1 MRDGSHRPWP
11 RQRVVACLGK
21 FSQADLSA
29 GWDDLEALLDGG
41 PPAAKQLH
49 LFASSQ
55 ESMEP
60 SWELVDLKNLTVE
73 RAREFETVFLA
84 LAL

>member
-1 MRDGSHRPWP
+1 M
-11 RQRVVACLGK
+11 GK
-21 FSQADLSA
+21 FTNTGRYAKRFAPLVA
-29 GWDDLEALLDGG
+29 PAN
-41 PPAAKQLH
+41 AAKQLN